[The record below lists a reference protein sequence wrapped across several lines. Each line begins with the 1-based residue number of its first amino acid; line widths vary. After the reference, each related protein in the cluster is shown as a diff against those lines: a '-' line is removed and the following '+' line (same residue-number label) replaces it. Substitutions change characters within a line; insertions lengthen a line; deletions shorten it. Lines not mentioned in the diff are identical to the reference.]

1 MTMAPEPS
9 LPRRGLIQ
17 GGLTEFAARR
27 LRKNSNP
34 YFAAACTS
42 RNILCAERTSLA
54 GIAGRGAERSETPSA
69 KGLCLLRKKGICLL
83 RRVWY
88 NGEKIPMEEAV

>member
-1 MTMAPEPS
+1 MTMAREPS

-17 GGLTEFAARR
+17 GGLTEFAA
-27 LRKNSNP
+27 
-34 YFAAACTS
+34 CTS
-42 RNILCAERTSLA
+42 RNILCAERTSRA
-54 GIAGRGAERSETPSA
+54 GIASRGAERSETPSA